1 MIRKQFLLLLALLVT
16 AATGA
21 WAQSTTHVVTQS
33 TVDDIFSGAGYTLG
47 EAVKAGDVLDFQG
60 TIDIDHSLVINK
72 QVSITSYTEDA
83 VISLHTEAG
92 TLLGDAPGNSFVINK
107 AGSGTTVK
115 GIRLENTQTWLYN
128 TSNVTFTGVTMWVD
142 GAQVGSGVGQV
153 SIRYSDHVT
162 FNNCTVYTKDNG
174 FSSGCVLTGSSNC
187 IFKDTHFESVGNASN
202 PLYLGNP
209 YNTTDMP
216 EDFDVVCHDCT
227 LSKCTFSGVGNVQ
240 VMYGQRHIFDNCL
253 FNISTSFGSSA
264 TEAKDGLV
272 IRNNTFTRPL
282 SLPKYSTVKNN
293 TVAGNVTLSGTNV
306 VFTGNQVAGKVTTS
320 EKGHTITGN
329 TIISTEAYAV
339 SLTSTAADANNQVTG
354 NVLMAAGRAGDD
366 AVESKSASNIIHDNK
381 TQATTADGL
390 TWSYDA
396 LVNTLTIAGTG
407 TMANYEKTTDGKHS
421 TAPWAILY
429 DKAERVVIGEGVTA
443 IGQNA
448 FYGFK
453 NVSCVIALGTTP
465 PTLAADAIDP
475 QAAINSVYVPAGT
488 TAAYQTDWSAY
499 ASVISSFMPCGPDG
513 HETDMLALYDATTK
527 TLTIAGTGDMA
538 DYASADDQPWA
549 SLQGDIQTVV
559 IESTVTAVGQNAFA
573 GCSALTVV
581 HVEGADL
588 TLGTG
593 SFDGNAP
600 SRKFLVPFDNVNTYM
615 NSWPDYAPDIR
626 TMGYCGAA
634 GYETDVAW
642 EYAPYTQSLTISG
655 TGPMA
660 NYSNYPISRRS
671 PWYSLRTAIE
681 SATVEQGVTAIG
693 NCAFI
698 DCTNLASVTIYAPS
712 LTSYGTSAFDRN
724 ASGRK
729 IYVPAASVP
738 TYKAGWPDYADDIE
752 EITYTVTFK
761 ALNDN
766 TIESGKATVK
776 LDGNDATIS
785 NGKLTTLH
793 AGQTIMLKAAE
804 GYKLRKV
811 EVKVK

>member
-142 GAQVGSGVGQV
+142 DARVGSGVGQV
-153 SIRYSDHVT
+153 AIRYSDHVT

-240 VMYGQRHIFDNCL
+240 VINGQRHIFDNCL

-421 TAPWAILY
+421 TAPWAILD

-443 IGQNA
+443 IG
-448 FYGFK
+448 
-453 NVSCVIALGTTP
+453 
-465 PTLAADAIDP
+465 
-475 QAAINSVYVPAGT
+475 
-488 TAAYQTDWSAY
+488 
-499 ASVISSFMPCGPDG
+499 
-513 HETDMLALYDATTK
+513 
-527 TLTIAGTGDMA
+527 
-538 DYASADDQPWA
+538 
-549 SLQGDIQTVV
+549 
-559 IESTVTAVGQNAFA
+559 
-573 GCSALTVV
+573 
-581 HVEGADL
+581 
-588 TLGTG
+588 
-593 SFDGNAP
+593 
-600 SRKFLVPFDNVNTYM
+600 
-615 NSWPDYAPDIR
+615 
-626 TMGYCGAA
+626 
-634 GYETDVAW
+634 
-642 EYAPYTQSLTISG
+642 
-655 TGPMA
+655 
-660 NYSNYPISRRS
+660 
-671 PWYSLRTAIE
+671 
-681 SATVEQGVTAIG
+681 

-698 DCTNLASVTIYAPS
+698 GCTKLASVTIYAPS